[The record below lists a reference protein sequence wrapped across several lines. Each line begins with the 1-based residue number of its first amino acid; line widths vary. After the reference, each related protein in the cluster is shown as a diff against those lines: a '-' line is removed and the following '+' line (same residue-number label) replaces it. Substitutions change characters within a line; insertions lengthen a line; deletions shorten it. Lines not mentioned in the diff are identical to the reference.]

1 MVETTEVLTSGRA
14 SAGSGGDGMGVHEL
28 SAQLWRER
36 ELLELLLFKLEEEQ
50 LLLAAGKSRWVS
62 HATREVEQVVQRLQA
77 HELTRA
83 VEVAAVAAEWGI
95 REDAPLTE
103 LVAAAEGGVWHDL
116 LESHRVALV
125 SLTDEIARLRDSN
138 QRLLRSALRSAE
150 DAMAGAD
157 DPKLYGADGATDPSA
172 GRSMIVDT
180 DL

>member
-1 MVETTEVLTSGRA
+1 
-14 SAGSGGDGMGVHEL
+14 MGVHEL

-62 HATREVEQVVQRLQA
+62 HATREVEQVVERLRE

-83 VEVAAVAAEWGI
+83 VEVAAVAADWNV
-95 REDAPLTE
+95 REDAPLSE

-125 SLTDEIARLRDSN
+125 SLTEEIARLRDSN
-138 QRLLRSALRSAE
+138 ERLLRSALRSAE
-150 DAMAGAD
+150 DAIAGSD
-157 DPKLYGADGATDPSA
+157 DPRVYGADGASDSPA
-172 GRSMIVDT
+172 MRSMIVDT